1 MKRSLYTL
9 EKLSQTLNSH
19 QIYFTFNKDEEVL
32 SSKYKKG
39 RVSAS
44 KWLNDLIYYFIQKE
58 NQFIVEFKEHI
69 QEQKKNLADLEDGDY
84 KQGLYDELNL
94 IEDMID
100 DQEQNIDKYKSEYGK
115 YKKRVT

>member
-1 MKRSLYTL
+1 MKRSLHTL

-19 QIYFTFNKDEEVL
+19 QTYFTFNKDEEIL

-58 NQFIVEFKEHI
+58 NQFIIEFKEQI
-69 QEQKKNLADLEDGDY
+69 QEQKKNLSDLEDGDY
-84 KQGLYDELNL
+84 KQGLFDELNL

-100 DQEQNIDKYKSEYGK
+100 NQETTTNKYKAEYGK
-115 YKKRVT
+115 YRKL